1 MKFLKKMFIKNYRNI
16 DDAKVRLKYGQVAGI
31 IGIISNIVMFAV
43 KLLIGIISASIT
55 IIVDAVNNM
64 TDAGSSILT
73 LVGFKLASKPADRDH
88 PYGHARFEYVMGLI
102 ISMITF
108 AAGLIFAK
116 SSIEKIFAPEPI
128 DISILTYVILGIG
141 ILVKLFQMLM
151 YRDFARSIDS
161 DTLKANEMDARLDL
175 ISSCTIFVSMIVM
188 NIFSI
193 NIDGYIGLL
202 VSLFIIYSSFRLIL
216 ETINPLISEKPEKK
230 LVNKIKK
237 ELLSFDGIHDMHD
250 LLIHTYGSGS
260 TYATVHVE
268 VPSNT
273 HLLEIHELIDKIE
286 RHFEDNLSINLTI
299 QIDPIDQDNPRTREI
314 HDKVE
319 KTIKRINKK
328 LTIHGLR
335 AIYREDQ
342 VKVLFDITEDFE
354 FKLQKS
360 EVNKIL
366 KSAFA
371 NEKETFEFIFTIDKP
386 FI

>member
-1 MKFLKKMFIKNYRNI
+1 MKFLKKMFIKNYKNI

-31 IGIISNIVMFAV
+31 IGIISNIVMFIV

-128 DISILTYVILGIG
+128 DISTLTYVILGIG

-237 ELLSFDGIHDMHD
+237 ELLSFEGIHDMHD

-335 AIYREDQ
+335 AIYREDK

-371 NEKETFEFIFTIDKP
+371 NEKENFEFIFTIDKP

>member
-1 MKFLKKMFIKNYRNI
+1 MKFLKKMFIKNYKNI
-16 DDAKVRLKYGQVAGI
+16 DDAKVRLKYGQVAGV
-31 IGIISNIVMFAV
+31 IGIISNIVMFIV

-128 DISILTYVILGIG
+128 DISILTYIILGIG

-237 ELLSFDGIHDMHD
+237 ELLSFEGIHDMHD

-335 AIYREDQ
+335 AIYREDK

-371 NEKETFEFIFTIDKP
+371 NEKENFEFIFTIDKP

>member
-1 MKFLKKMFIKNYRNI
+1 
-16 DDAKVRLKYGQVAGI
+16 
-31 IGIISNIVMFAV
+31 
-43 KLLIGIISASIT
+43 
-55 IIVDAVNNM
+55 
-64 TDAGSSILT
+64 
-73 LVGFKLASKPADRDH
+73 
-88 PYGHARFEYVMGLI
+88 
-102 ISMITF
+102 
-108 AAGLIFAK
+108 
-116 SSIEKIFAPEPI
+116 
-128 DISILTYVILGIG
+128 
-141 ILVKLFQMLM
+141 
-151 YRDFARSIDS
+151 
-161 DTLKANEMDARLDL
+161 MD
-175 ISSCTIFVSMIVM
+175 
-188 NIFSI
+188 
-193 NIDGYIGLL
+193 
-202 VSLFIIYSSFRLIL
+202 
-216 ETINPLISEKPEKK
+216 
-230 LVNKIKK
+230 VNKIKK
-237 ELLSFDGIHDMHD
+237 ELLSFEGIHDMHD

-335 AIYREDQ
+335 AIYREDK

-371 NEKETFEFIFTIDKP
+371 NEKENFEFIFTIDKP

>member
-31 IGIISNIVMFAV
+31 IGIISNIAMFIV

-237 ELLSFDGIHDMHD
+237 ELLSFEGIHDMHD

-335 AIYREDQ
+335 AIYREDK

>member
-31 IGIISNIVMFAV
+31 IGIISNIVMFIV

-128 DISILTYVILGIG
+128 DISTLTYVILGIG

-335 AIYREDQ
+335 AIYREDK

-366 KSAFA
+366 KSAFS